1 MRVQISAKMVSE
13 LRGKTG
19 AGLMDCKRA
28 LVEAAGN
35 EEQAIVIL
43 RKQGVALAERKAGR
57 EAPEGIIEHYIH
69 FGKIGVLVELN
80 CETDFVAKT
89 DEFKSLARDVCLH
102 IAAASPVCVSR
113 DEVPADLLEKER
125 EIAASQVQ
133 NKPAHIVQKIVE
145 GKLDKY
151 YATVCLLEQPF
162 VKNPDQTVKDLLTEK
177 IAKLGENIVA
187 RRFTRYQLGE

>member
-1 MRVQISAKMVSE
+1 MSVQISAKMVSE

-28 LVEAAGN
+28 LVEAEGN
-35 EEQAIVIL
+35 EEQAIAIL

-57 EAPEGIIEHYIH
+57 EAPEGIIEQYIH

-151 YATVCLLEQPF
+151 YTTVCLLEQPF